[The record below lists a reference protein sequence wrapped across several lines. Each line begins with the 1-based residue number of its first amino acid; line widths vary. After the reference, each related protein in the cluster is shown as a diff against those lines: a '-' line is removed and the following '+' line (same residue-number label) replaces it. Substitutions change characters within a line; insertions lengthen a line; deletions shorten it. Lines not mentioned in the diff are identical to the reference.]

1 MTDWS
6 LGQPTNN
13 DKRPPTYVLRRK
25 RLRCMGKNR
34 MLPRRVHE
42 EMAKF
47 EKTMEELHLLKS
59 VSEVLK
65 NYRKMIRL
73 KKYD

>member
-1 MTDWS
+1 
-6 LGQPTNN
+6 
-13 DKRPPTYVLRRK
+13 
-25 RLRCMGKNR
+25 MGKNR

>member
-1 MTDWS
+1 M
-6 LGQPTNN
+6 
-13 DKRPPTYVLRRK
+13 DKEKMLHRK
-25 RLRCMGKNR
+25 
-34 MLPRRVHE
+34 VHE

-59 VSEVLK
+59 VSEDLK
-65 NYRKMIRL
+65 SYRKMIRV

>member
-1 MTDWS
+1 M
-6 LGQPTNN
+6 
-13 DKRPPTYVLRRK
+13 DKN
-25 RLRCMGKNR
+25 M

-42 EMAKF
+42 EMEKF
-47 EKTMEELHLLKS
+47 EKTMEELHFLKS

-73 KKYD
+73 KRYD

>member
-1 MTDWS
+1 MSKERT
-6 LGQPTNN
+6 LH
-13 DKRPPTYVLRRK
+13 RK
-25 RLRCMGKNR
+25 I
-34 MLPRRVHE
+34 HE

-47 EKTMEELHLLKS
+47 EKTMEELRLLKS
-59 VSEVLK
+59 VSNDLK